1 MKKYILKS
9 MIVSM
14 LCILAASCVKDDELA
29 EYGQQESSE
38 KVFLQFTISLNE
50 QTASSRTT
58 WENYN
63 PDNTSSSNNANFLL
77 AENYINPVKVQAL
90 LYDLEGNF
98 ISSMKDVTVNYLEN
112 NTVTPENENPQKY
125 ALTGSF
131 EAKSDE
137 INKLSFKMMVFAN
150 CPTITKPEDYY
161 NLTYDYNGWS
171 LEKGIPMWGMA
182 TFLNVKLIENT
193 SFSSPL
199 KLEDPIYMLRS
210 MAKIEVA
217 LNTEDG
223 TAANYNLT
231 SAELNKVM
239 KTGMAV
245 PAFKNEA
252 DETLSTSALEAT
264 TALSIEG
271 VFNPASDNTTTG
283 TLTGQ
288 NDVVYLYVPEY
299 KNDGNDLTVTLN
311 LTNKNNIDVYKD
323 GEKNRYYFTHGTYQN
338 GVPTENSKM
347 NVVRNH
353 YYKYTVSIKDGRRLV
368 LKLQVK
374 PWDKVE
380 EVWNFEETLAVKIS
394 EQIVWENYRS
404 IAESDNVVVVKNEGK
419 VDELTYCKFTITSPQ
434 DATWQAVLSPEH
446 GDPTAFEFVSAAGE
460 SIGISTTGNVKDGEV
475 KLRIKPTGAVYAP
488 NYHTARLLI
497 YVNYMGR
504 TQLAA
509 NLMPNGK
516 QYYIIRQ
523 NPQ

>member
-1 MKKYILKS
+1 MKKWLLHIW
-9 MIVSM
+9 MISA
-14 LCILAASCVKDDELA
+14 LCVLVASCVTDDDFA
-29 EYGQQESSE
+29 EYNSQENNE
-38 KVFLQFTISLNE
+38 TVTVKFTIALNE
-50 QTASSRTT
+50 ANISSRST
-58 WENYN
+58 WDDDYDPCTGTQGEIG
-63 PDNTSSSNNANFLL
+63 LE
-77 AENYINPVKVQAL
+77 AENYIDLNNVQVV
-90 LYDLEGNF
+90 LYDLNGRL
-98 ISSMKDVTVNYLEN
+98 MQKLEN
-112 NTVTPENENPQKY
+112 VKAVGGTGTNKHIYNLK
-125 ALTGSF
+125 GSF
-131 EAKSDE
+131 KAKSDE
-137 INKLSFKMMVFAN
+137 VSNLSFKMMVFAN
-150 CPTITKPEDYY
+150 CPTISNLNDFFNLKY
-161 NLTYDYNGWS
+161 NYDGWS
-171 LEKGIPMWGMA
+171 LSQGIPMWGIG
-182 TFLNVKLIENT
+182 TFRNINLTNST
-193 SFSSPL
+193 SEDEQIL
-199 KLEDPIYMLRS
+199 KELDSPIYMLRS

-252 DETLSTSALEAT
+252 GETLSTSALEAT

-271 VFNPASDNTTTG
+271 VFNPASGNTTTG

-311 LTNKNNIDVYKD
+311 LTDKNNIDVYKD
-323 GEKNRYYFTHGTYQN
+323 GEENRYYFTHGTYQN

-380 EVWNFEETLAVKIS
+380 EVWNFEETLAVDTKG
-394 EQIVWENYRS
+394 QIVWENYRS

-475 KLRIKPTGAVYAP
+475 RLRIKPTGAVYAP